1 MTAPTSLRSSLF
13 QALARVLRWVLWL
26 GVGITLLFTLAWGL
40 LHWVIVPRVGEFRPL
55 VEARASQLLGVPV
68 RIADITA
75 RSAGLIPT
83 FELAHV
89 TLHEASGKEALRLT
103 RVVAT
108 LSPASLWRLG
118 FEQIYIDRPTLSVR
132 HASDGKLYVAGLDFS
147 RHQEVDNRVIDW
159 VFSQAELAVQQGTL
173 EWIDEKNDLPPVT
186 FEQVNLVLRNTLRV
200 HSARIDATPPALWG
214 DRFTLMAKFKEPLWS
229 LTADGWRDWTGQ
241 LYADFANIDLAQLS
255 RYAHWGIDVA
265 QGRGALRS
273 WVDVARGR
281 VLGTAADVVLSQLK
295 LTVKEQLPP
304 LELASVSGRM
314 GIRMQKQG
322 FEITTQGLQFDTRD
336 GLHWPGGNLR
346 LNYIPAEGQAL
357 AHGELSADQL
367 DLAALAQIAQRLPL
381 DPASHAALLRLL
393 PKGRVEQ
400 IQANWQG
407 LLERPEKFSVKGRV
421 KGLELAGA
429 VRGADVDFDA
439 NQASGSLSLSLN
451 KGALEFP
458 GLFDEPVM
466 EFDQLSTDA
475 NWQLEGEKLT
485 LNFPNLKFSHADAQ
499 GQAQVKWQTATARAG
514 GGRGP
519 GVIDVKGSLNRAN
532 GARVYRYLPT
542 MLSPAL
548 RHYVRDAVRQG
559 EASAVNFRIKGDL
572 RDMPF
577 TDPRL
582 GEFKISAQT
591 KNVTWAYVPPEIQSA
606 KDLPWP
612 ALTRLS
618 GELVFDRA
626 SLQLKNLRSG
636 VAGAPGLEFSKSE
649 AVIPDLAKTATVQVR
664 AEARGPLDEMLKVIN
679 TSALAGLTDQVLAQ
693 SSAVGTADYRF
704 RLNLPLAA
712 LGQSKVSGSVALA
725 DNEFQFSGDTPRFS
739 RAKGVVNFSEKGFSV
754 ALDQARLLGGEV
766 KLEGGSVAPTAVSA
780 ATAAGRVVGPTLVLR
795 AQGSVSATGLR
806 QAKELG
812 AIARM
817 AEHAN
822 GSTPYS
828 AVLSLRRGVPELT
841 INSSLQGLEL
851 NLPEPLSKPAAT
863 VLPLQFERALLN
875 EPVPRSAG
883 APLQDRLT
891 LKLGS
896 LAALDYVR
904 ELAGNEARVLRGAI
918 GVGLA
923 PDEAVPLPRQGVAAN
938 ISLGSVD
945 LDAWQAIFS
954 GATGVNI
961 TTNLG
966 SAAAQR
972 TVAQSDREA
981 LSYLPTTMAIRAKEL
996 TLSGRKL
1003 HQIVV
1008 GGAREGL
1015 LWRAN
1020 LDASELNGYLEY
1032 RQSLGAEAGRVYA
1045 RLARLTLASAGSKEV
1060 ETLLEEQPASIP
1072 ALDIVVDDLEL
1083 RGKKLGRVEIEAI
1096 NSNAGPVVR
1105 AGMDR
1110 EWRLNKLNVRTPEA
1124 QFSATGNWAALTNA
1138 QAQGALAQTQAR
1150 RRTQMQF
1157 KLDIADAGEFLKRF
1171 GMKDVVRGGK
1181 GKMEG
1186 QVGWLGSPLTLD
1198 YPTLSGAFHV
1208 NVETGQFLKAD
1219 PGIAKLFGVLNLQAL
1234 PRRLTLDFRDVFSEG
1249 FAFDFF
1255 RGDVAIEQ
1263 GMAKTNNLQMKG
1275 VNAAV
1280 LMEGGADIAK
1290 ETQDIRAV
1298 VVPEINAGSAALI
1311 ATAINPAVGLGT
1323 FLAQLFLRRPLIQ
1336 SNTQEFRVTGSWA
1349 DPQIQKIEPKA
1360 ADKES
1365 DKSEP
1370 KAVEPGVKP

>member
-1 MTAPTSLRSSLF
+1 MTASTSIRTSLF
-13 QALARVLRWVLWL
+13 QALARALRWVLWL

-118 FEQIYIDRPTLSVR
+118 FEQIYIERPTLSVR

-147 RHQEVDNRVIDW
+147 RHQEVDNRAIDW
-159 VFSQAELAVQQGTL
+159 LFSQAELAIQQGTL
-173 EWIDEKNDLPPVT
+173 EWIDEKNALPPVT
-186 FEQVNLVLRNTLRV
+186 FEQVDVVLRNTLRV
-200 HSARIDATPPALWG
+200 HSARIDATPPAPWG
-214 DRFTLMAKFKEPLWS
+214 ERFTLMAKLKEPLWS
-229 LTADGWRDWTGQ
+229 LSADAWREWSGQ
-241 LYADFANIDLAQLS
+241 LYADFASVDLAQLS
-255 RYAHWGIDVA
+255 RFAPWGVDVA
-265 QGRGALRS
+265 QGHGALRS

-281 VLGTAADVVLSQLK
+281 VLGAAADVVLSQVK
-295 LTVKEQLPP
+295 LTVQPQLPA

-357 AHGELSADQL
+357 AQGDLTADQL

-381 DPASHAALLRLL
+381 DPERHAALLRQA

-400 IQANWQG
+400 IQASWQG
-407 LLERPEKFSVKGRV
+407 PLERPEKFSAKGRV
-421 KGLELAGA
+421 KGLELAGV
-429 VRGADVDFDA
+429 VRGADLDFDA
-439 NQASGSLSLSLN
+439 NQAGGSLNLSLN

-466 EFDQLSTDA
+466 EFDQLTTDG
-475 NWQLEGEKLT
+475 NWQIEGEKLT
-485 LNFPNLKFSHADAQ
+485 LNFPNLKFSHADGQ
-499 GQAQVKWQTATARAG
+499 GQTQLKWQSAPARAG

-519 GVIDVKGSLNRAN
+519 GLIDVKGSLSRAN

-542 MLSPAL
+542 VLSPAL

-582 GEFKISAQT
+582 GEFKISAQA

-649 AVIPDLAKTATVQVR
+649 ALIPDLTKAATVQVR
-664 AEARGPLDEMLKVIN
+664 AEARGPLDEMLKVVN
-679 TSALAGLTDQVLAQ
+679 TSALAGLTDQVLGQA
-693 SSAVGTADYRF
+693 SAAGPAEYRF
-704 RLNLPLAA
+704 RLNLPLAV
-712 LGQSKVSGSVALA
+712 LGQSKVTGSVAVT
-725 DNEFQFSGDTPRFS
+725 DNEFQFSSETPRLS
-739 RAKGVVNFSEKGFSV
+739 RIKGVLNFSEKGFSV

-766 KLEGGSVAPTAVSA
+766 KLEGGSVAPVATSA
-780 ATAAGRVVGPTLVLR
+780 AMAGGRVAGPTLVLR

-828 AVLSLRRGVPELT
+828 AVLSLRSGVPELA

-851 NLPEPLSKPAAT
+851 NLPEPLNKAAAT
-863 VLPLQFERALLN
+863 ALPLQFERALLSASA
-875 EPVPRSAG
+875 PAGRSPQ

-896 LAALDYVR
+896 LAALEYVR
-904 ELAGNEARVLRGAI
+904 ELSGNEARVLRGSI

-923 PDEAVPLPRQGVAAN
+923 QDEAVALVRQGVAAN
-938 ISLGSVD
+938 INLDRFD
-945 LDAWQAIFS
+945 LDAWNAVFS
-954 GATGVNI
+954 GATGVNV

-966 SAAAQR
+966 QTAAQR
-972 TVAQSDREA
+972 AASQNDKEA
-981 LSYLPTTMAIRAKEL
+981 LSYLPNSMAIRAREL

-1003 HQIVV
+1003 HQLVI
-1008 GGAREGL
+1008 GGGRDGL

-1020 LDASELNGYLEY
+1020 LDATELNGYLEY
-1032 RQSLGAEAGRVYA
+1032 RQSMGSEAGRVYA
-1045 RLARLTLASAGSKEV
+1045 RLARLTLAPTGAKEV
-1060 ETLLEEQPASIP
+1060 EALLEEQPASIP

-1096 NSNAGPVVR
+1096 NSSAGAGVVEG
-1105 AGMDR
+1105 AGR

-1124 QFSATGNWAALTNA
+1124 QFTATGRWAALTSS
-1138 QAQGALAQTQAR
+1138 GAPGVVAQTNAR

-1171 GMKDVVRGGK
+1171 GMKDLVRGGK

-1186 QVGWLGSPLTLD
+1186 QVGWLGSPLSPD
-1198 YPTLSGAFHV
+1198 YPTLGGAFHV

-1219 PGIAKLFGVLNLQAL
+1219 PGIARLLGVLNLQAL

-1255 RGDVAIEQ
+1255 RGDVTIEQ

-1290 ETQDIRAV
+1290 ETQDIRVV
-1298 VVPEINAGSAALI
+1298 VVPEINAGTAALI

-1336 SNTQEFRVTGSWA
+1336 SNTQEFRVTGSWT
-1349 DPQIQKIEPKA
+1349 DPQIQKLDHKPA
-1360 ADKES
+1360 A
-1365 DKSEP
+1365 KSEP
-1370 KAVEPGVKP
+1370 KSEEAGVKP